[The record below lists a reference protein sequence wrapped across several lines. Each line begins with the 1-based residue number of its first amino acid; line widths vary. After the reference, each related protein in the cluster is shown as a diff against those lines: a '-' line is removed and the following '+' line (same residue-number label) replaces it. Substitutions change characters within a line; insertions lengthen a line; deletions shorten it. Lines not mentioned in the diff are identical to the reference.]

1 MIDNIFKSPHGQTVH
16 LCGIGGVSM
25 RALAKLLLT
34 RGFDVQGSDRDE
46 SKYTDELK
54 NMGARITIGHKA
66 EAVHGASVIVRTAAV
81 KDDNPEIVEAFRMNI
96 PVYERAEAWGM
107 IMREYGTAVCVAG
120 THGKTSTTAMI
131 SSMLTYAGM
140 DPTVMVG
147 GDMPSFGGSLRIG
160 SNDLMVA
167 EACEYMNSFLHFCP
181 TIAVILNIESDHIDF
196 FKDIN
201 TIISSFRRFAES
213 VPEEGGLVLV
223 NHDNLSAMAAVKDIG
238 RKVYT
243 FGESEDAD
251 IYADNILCEYGFY
264 SFDIYFKGEHYSR
277 VKLSVPG
284 EHNLMNTLAAAGT
297 AIAKGIPGNVF
308 AEGIA
313 EYKGISR
320 RFEYKGEYN
329 GARLFDDYAHHPSE
343 ITATLKTVREM
354 DPKRLICIFQPHTF
368 TRTSFF
374 IDDFARSLGEAD
386 ICLMAEIFAA
396 REKNESGITSEMV
409 CRKIPGSI
417 YMSSFDD
424 IVAYI
429 RDNAQEGDYIL
440 TIGAGDIYKIWNRF

>member
-1 MIDNIFKSPHGQTVH
+1 MINNIFTTSEGQTIH

-25 RALAKLLLT
+25 RALAKLLIT
-34 RGFDVQGSDRDE
+34 RGFDVQGSDRDA
-46 SKYTDELK
+46 SVYTKQLSD
-54 NMGARITIGHKA
+54 MGARIAIGHRA
-66 EAVHGASVIVRTAAV
+66 ESVHGATAIVRTAAV
-81 KDDNPEIVEAFRMNI
+81 KDDNPEIVEAVRLGI

-131 SSMLTYAGM
+131 SSMLTHAGM

-147 GDMPSFGGSLRIG
+147 GDMPSFGGSLRLG
-160 SNDLMVA
+160 GTDLMVA
-167 EACEYMNSFLHFCP
+167 EACEYMNSFLHFSP

-201 TIISSFRRFAES
+201 TIISSFRQFASS
-213 VPEEGGLVLV
+213 VPKDGGIVLV
-223 NHDNLSAMAAVKDIG
+223 NHDNLSAMAAVKDLDRNII
-238 RKVYT
+238 T
-243 FGESEDAD
+243 FGESSEAD
-251 IYADNILCEYGFY
+251 IYADNIVCEFGFY
-264 SFDIYFKGEHYSR
+264 SFDIVYKGEHYSR

-297 AIAKGIPGNVF
+297 AIAKGIPGDVF
-308 AEGIA
+308 AAGIA
-313 EYKGISR
+313 EYRGISR

-343 ITATLKTVREM
+343 ISATLKTVREM

-396 REKNESGITSEMV
+396 REINESGITSEMV

-417 YMSSFDD
+417 YMPSFDD

-429 RDNAQEGDYIL
+429 KENASEGDYIL
-440 TIGAGDIYKIWNRF
+440 TIGAGDIYKIWDRL